1 MNAFSALHGGPGA
14 VSMAMASGRV
24 QLVSIRQKSLDLAR
38 WRVLWIAIVFALL
51 TAVALSRIVYLGAGG
66 EEARA
71 TSLEAALLPDRGEIV
86 DRNGVPMARAF
97 PAYALWFNPEALG
110 EDEAPLV
117 AKPEDVAAKLKAIFP
132 DMDEKALAAHLSSG
146 KGGYLRRR
154 LLPEEANRVQDIGEL
169 ALEMPMEEDRHY
181 PQGQMAAHVLG
192 YVAADGNG
200 RVGME
205 QVFNDHLTNPATRGT
220 PIALSIDVRV
230 QGALEDELRR
240 GMKLTQAQGGA
251 GIVLDVDTGE
261 VMALASLPE
270 FDPNKID
277 AEGQKLMFNRVTNQV
292 YELGSTFKPLTVAA
306 AIDSGTIRDL
316 GKRFDASPVKVG
328 RFTIR
333 DSHAMGPTLN
343 AVETLIHSSN
353 TTSARI
359 ADEMGPERLR
369 QYMIDLGM
377 NGRPEIELP
386 AKGFPLWPGDKWAR
400 LTNMTVGFGHGI
412 AVTPL
417 HLASAYAAMVNG
429 GVYRPATLKK
439 LGPGQAPKGRRVFK
453 ASTSSRMRQMMRAI
467 AIYGTGRNAD
477 APGYRV
483 GGKTGSAEKPGGK
496 GGYRRTALVSTFA
509 AAFPMDRPRYVVIA
523 MLDEPKGTLASSYQ
537 RTAAWNAAPIVG
549 RLLPRIGP
557 LIGVRPD
564 DKRDIDIS
572 AITPLIPEAQK

>member
-1 MNAFSALHGGPGA
+1 
-14 VSMAMASGRV
+14 MAMASGRV

-38 WRVLWIAIVFALL
+38 WRVLWIAVVFALL

-110 EDEAPLV
+110 DDEAPLV
-117 AKPEDVAAKLKAIFP
+117 AKPEDVASKLKAIFP

-439 LGPGQAPKGRRVFK
+439 LGQGQAPKGRRVFR

-549 RLLPRIGP
+549 RLVPRIGP

>member
-38 WRVLWIAIVFALL
+38 WRVLWIAVVFALL

-110 EDEAPLV
+110 DDEAPLV
-117 AKPEDVAAKLKAIFP
+117 AKPEDVASKLKAIFP

-439 LGPGQAPKGRRVFK
+439 LGQGQAPKGRRVFR

-549 RLLPRIGP
+549 RLVPRIGP